1 MYLFL
6 AVLRSDWIL
15 VGETQGVRGSMCM
28 SVDRSWRR
36 RPSRV
41 FMISV
46 WEGVGLCPNALEV
59 KAFQRVVMAADCRDH
74 IRQS

>member
-1 MYLFL
+1 MYLFF
-6 AVLRSDWIL
+6 AMLRSDWIL
-15 VGETQGVRGSMCM
+15 LGEIQGVRGSMCM

-36 RPSRV
+36 RPSSV

-59 KAFQRVVMAADCRDH
+59 KAFQRVVMAAD
-74 IRQS
+74 